1 MSSRELFILGTA
13 SQVPTRARNHNAAYL
28 RWDEL
33 GILIDPG
40 EGTQRQMTLAGL
52 AASQITHIFITHFH
66 GDHCLGLASVIQRI
80 SLDRVAH
87 TVEVHYPASG
97 QVFFERLRYASIY
110 YDQARIAPK
119 PIARAAGLVELA
131 RVGATRLCAA
141 PLDHGVDCFGLRLEE
156 DAGQRMLP
164 EALEQAGVRGPAI
177 RDLLSKGEL
186 VVDGRRITVA
196 DVSAPR
202 AGQAFAFVMDTRP
215 CAGADTLARGADLL
229 VCEST
234 YLSSEREEAHAH
246 HHMTAQQ
253 AAELAVRAGARR
265 LVLTHFSQ
273 RYTTLE
279 PFGVEA
285 RKLHPDVVVAQDLQR
300 VAVPKRIDGG

>member
-40 EGTQRQMTLAGL
+40 EGTQRQMTIAGL

-97 QVFFERLRYASIY
+97 QVYFDRLRYASIY
-110 YDQARIAPK
+110 YDQAQIAPR
-119 PIARAAGLVELA
+119 PIARSAGLVELA
-131 RVGATRLCAA
+131 RIGSTRLCAA
-141 PLDHGVDCFGLRLEE
+141 PLDHGVDCYGLRLEE

-164 EALEQAGVRGPAI
+164 EALERAGVRGPMI
-177 RDLLSKGEL
+177 RDLLQKGEL
-186 VVDGRRITVA
+186 IVDGRRITVD

-202 AGQAFAFVMDTRP
+202 AGQSFAFVMDTRA
-215 CAGADTLARGADLL
+215 CAGADLLARGADLL

-234 YLSSEREEAHAH
+234 YLSSESEEAWAH
-246 HHMTAQQ
+246 HHMTAEG
-253 AAELAVRAGARR
+253 AAQLAARAGARR

-285 RKLHPDVVVAQDLQR
+285 RRVFPDVVVAQDLTR
-300 VAVPKRIDGG
+300 VSVPKRADGA